1 MEPHSV
7 KSTPSG
13 AASPVGGTLGAGIVN
28 VCGCGSS
35 GSTMLAWTLDRHPE
49 IACGDELFLFCVPL
63 LYDDYPRFRR
73 HRRLYRH
80 IGVSG
85 NPYHQGRAIFR
96 QASAYGLAR
105 SALWRMAGEAHGIN
119 ELAAAVQDHVRAR
132 TGKRLWAEKT
142 PRNIRVIGKFV
153 EAFPEA
159 MVIHIVRDPRDVLL
173 SLARRGKPLLEAAET
188 WIAST
193 AAIAPHRRNPR
204 LLEVRYEDLC
214 REPDATLA
222 RICAFLGVPFDPD
235 DFRSDRFESRGLGK
249 FAGHASWTQNPG
261 QGFSA
266 ASIGRHRTVDFD
278 WNALAGIRLT
288 EGYAALL
295 GTPPLRL
302 GELAAHYGYDLRD
315 TADRGDG
322 TPFETLDT
330 AWRLDPMRRR
340 LDALLDMPAYV
351 PMVEHQPLASYD
363 LIESR

>member
-1 MEPHSV
+1 MEPQRV
-7 KSTPSG
+7 NSTTPG
-13 AASPVGGTLGAGIVN
+13 AAAPVGGTLGAGIVN

-35 GSTMLAWTLDRHPE
+35 GSTMLAYTLDRHPE
-49 IACGDELFLFCVPL
+49 IACGDELFLFCIPT
-63 LYDDYPRFRR
+63 LYDDYARFRR
-73 HRRLYRH
+73 HRHLYRF

-96 QASAYGLAR
+96 QARAYGLGR
-105 SALWRMAGEAHGIN
+105 SALWGMAGRARSLN
-119 ELAAAVQDHVRAR
+119 ELAATMQAHVQAR

-153 EAFPEA
+153 DAFPEA
-159 MVIHIVRDPRDVLL
+159 KVIHIVRDPRDVLL
-173 SLARRGKPLLEAAET
+173 SLARRGKPLLESAET

-193 AAIAPHRRNPR
+193 AAIAAHRGNPR

-222 RICAFLGVPFDPD
+222 RICLFLDVTFDPEY
-235 DFRSDRFESRGLGK
+235 FRSDRFASQGLGK

-278 WNALAGIRLT
+278 WNALTGMRLT
-288 EGYAALL
+288 KAYAALL
-295 GTPPLRL
+295 GTPQLRL
-302 GELAAHYGYDLRD
+302 GELATHYGYDLLD

-330 AWRLDPMRRR
+330 AWRLDPVRRA
-340 LDALLDMPAYV
+340 LDTMLDMPGYV

-363 LIESR
+363 LVGSR